1 MVQKY
6 LVINNN
12 KFQIN
17 LWDTMGQESYKS
29 ISKLFFRGSHIVIF
43 VYDIT
48 SYESFKDL
56 EDWINLANSTISDD
70 YISGI
75 VGNKD
80 DLFLESKVPKEEAEN
95 YAQSKKMKFKLVSAK
110 ENPKGFEDFLIE
122 LIQQYK
128 IPERRKKTILKKENQ
143 KNEKNNCNC

>member
-1 MVQKY
+1 MVQKH

-80 DLFLESKVPKEEAEN
+80 DLFLENKVPKEEAEN
-95 YAQSKKMKFKLVSAK
+95 FAQSKHMKFKLVSAK

-128 IPERRKKTILKKENQ
+128 IPERRKKTILKKENP